1 MIYDMLIFF
10 VSLQSICNFLLCHM
24 LHMLFFLFMI
34 HVTNDMIYIFTFA
47 YDYECN
53 MCVQVLISL
62 LR

>member
-1 MIYDMLIFF
+1 MIYVNFLCFSPIYMHFF
-10 VSLQSICNFLLCHM
+10 VVSHVT
-24 LHMLFFLFMI
+24 HVVFLFMI
-34 HVTNDMIYIFTFA
+34 HVTNDMSYFITYA